1 MLPPG
6 QSKQVRRIRILARRA
21 VQTLLGGE
29 YQSVFKG
36 SGLSFDEV
44 REYQPGDDIR
54 TIDWNVTARMGSPFV
69 KRYVEEREL
78 TVVLVADISGSM
90 EFGTTG
96 ALKRG
101 VMAEIAALIAF
112 SAQANRDRVG
122 LLAFA
127 GDIELYLSAN
137 HGPRHA
143 LRIIRE
149 VLERPPSHPG
159 TSIKKACDYLNEV
172 LPRRSIV
179 FFLGDWLGTGYEA
192 SFKLLSRKH
201 DLIAVRVNDPREETL
216 PNVGLLRVQDA
227 ETHQPL
233 LIDTRQAEVREV
245 FADQA
250 AARKN
255 DFNLLARATQTD
267 VIDVDTRGHHLD
279 ELVRFFRVRSAKRR
293 RQR

>member
-29 YQSVFKG
+29 YHSVFKG

-54 TIDWNVTARMGSPFV
+54 TIDWNVTARMGAPFV
-69 KRYVEEREL
+69 KRYIEEREL
-78 TVVLVADISGSM
+78 TVVLAADISPSM
-90 EFGTTG
+90 EFGTAG
-96 ALKRG
+96 ALKRE
-101 VMAEIAALIAF
+101 VMAELAALIAF

-127 GDIELYLSAN
+127 GGVELYLGPN

-149 VLERPPSHPG
+149 ILERPPSKPG
-159 TSIKKACDYLNEV
+159 TSTKAACDYLNEV

-179 FFLGDWLGTGYEA
+179 FFLGDWLDTGYEA

-201 DLIAVRVNDPREETL
+201 DLIAIRVQDAREQSL
-216 PNVGLLRVQDA
+216 PNVGLLQVEDS
-227 ETHQPL
+227 ETHQRI
-233 LIDTRQAEVREV
+233 LIDTRREDVRAQFTAQA
-245 FADQA
+245 
-250 AARKN
+250 
-255 DFNLLARATQTD
+255 NLRRAEFDMLARATQTD
-267 VIDVDTRGHHLD
+267 VVDVDTSGHHLD
-279 ELVRFFRVRSAKRR
+279 ELVKFFRVRASKRK
-293 RQR
+293 

>member
-6 QSKQVRRIRILARRA
+6 QTKQVRRIRLLARRA

-54 TIDWNVTARMGSPFV
+54 TIDWNVTARMGAPFV

-78 TVVLVADISGSM
+78 TVILAADISGSLG
-90 EFGTTG
+90 FGTAG
-96 ALKRG
+96 MAKRA
-101 VMAEIAALIAF
+101 VLAEIAALIAF

-127 GDIELYLSAN
+127 GEVELYLPAN

-149 VLERPPSHPG
+149 VLERPARHPG
-159 TSIKKACDYLNEV
+159 TSVGNACHYLNEI

-179 FFLGDWLGTGYEA
+179 FFLGDWLDGGYEA
-192 SFKLLSRKH
+192 PFKLLGRKH
-201 DLIAVRVNDPREETL
+201 DLIAVRVTDPREESL
-216 PNVGLLRVQDA
+216 PDIGLLQLKDA
-227 ETHQPL
+227 ETGETRVM
-233 LIDTRQAEVREV
+233 DTRPGSDREAFSALAAERRNR
-245 FADQA
+245 FD
-250 AARKN
+250 
-255 DFNLLARATQTD
+255 LLARSTQTD
-267 VIDVDTRGHHLD
+267 VIDVDTRGNHLD
-279 ELVRFFRVRSAKRR
+279 ELVKFFRKRVAKRR
-293 RQR
+293 